1 MIRKMVNE
9 SDGFVS
15 LFTAIIISL
24 LLIVIVLSMVGLE
37 TLQLRKSED
46 AEQTLRAYYTA
57 EAGVE
62 DAVSKVLDD
71 QIYAGHGDN
80 VCNTNT
86 NYDIPGAAGW
96 TCQDVSFN
104 GSPTGKL
111 QNSDQAVTIAPGN
124 INYNTVLVQWDETN
138 GNAAQYDVTSAT
150 LPNSATYISR
160 YLAPPIELAIVQ
172 YPPGGFSQSQVGT
185 AVTLGNVLIV
195 PGGSGS
201 SGSYNYNSTGAPPG
215 HGLYY
220 ANCIPRRGTGYR
232 GTATPYTCYAVFK
245 GLNGADNYLFR
256 IRSRYMPTEYS
267 MTFYLG
273 ANVVAVPTGSATI
286 DVTARAGQ
294 TYRRVISLL
303 PLGQGAA
310 SGLNFVMYS
319 DQNVCKDFNVI
330 NNKAIPTACEPF

>member
-1 MIRKMVNE
+1 MMKKT
-9 SDGFVS
+9 DGFVS

-37 TLQLRKSED
+37 TLQLRKAED

-71 QIYAGHGDN
+71 KIYAGHGDN
-80 VCNTNT
+80 VCNTDY

-96 TCQDVSFN
+96 TCQEVSFN

-111 QNSDQAVTIAPGN
+111 ENPDAAVTIAPGN
-124 INYNTVLVQWDETN
+124 VKYNTVLVQWDETN
-138 GNAAQYDVTSAT
+138 GNASQYDVPVGN
-150 LPNSATYISR
+150 LPNSATYTSK

-172 YPPGGFSQSQVGT
+172 YPPGGFAQSQVGT
-185 AVTLGNVLIV
+185 TVTLGNVLVV
-195 PGGSGS
+195 PGGPTANGQ
-201 SGSYNYNSTGAPPG
+201 GPIYNYNSTGAPPG

-220 ANCIPRRGTGYR
+220 GNCIPNRGTGYK
-232 GTATPYTCYAVFK
+232 GLATPYSCYAVFK

-273 ANVVAVPTGSATI
+273 ANAVAVPTGTATI

-319 DQNVCKDFNVI
+319 DQNVCKNFNVI